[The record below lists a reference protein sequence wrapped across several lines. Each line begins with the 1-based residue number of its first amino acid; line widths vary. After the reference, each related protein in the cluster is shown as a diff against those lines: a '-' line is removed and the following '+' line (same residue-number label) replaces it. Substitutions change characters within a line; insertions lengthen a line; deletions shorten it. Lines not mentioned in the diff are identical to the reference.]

1 MSKYNFI
8 YLALARWD
16 GPYASTAWA
25 IAKELANNHHV
36 FYIENPFTLKDL
48 ITGIGKKDIRR
59 RLPALIFGMNKYQK
73 PLKDKNLIVV
83 TPLAILPINW
93 LPNNAIYRWLN
104 KINNK
109 LIYRAVRSTIRKYNL
124 KAYISFN
131 SFNPFYGPHF
141 MKHFQPSLSIYQSV
155 DAIEQS
161 EYLEKHGPYWE
172 KKYVAEADFSITTS
186 SKLKEKLLSY
196 HQKIHLIPNAADISL
211 FQTARS
217 SNFELPYDIKNI
229 SPEQQVIGYIGNICH
244 RLDYELLLAIAKK
257 YSHCKL
263 VMVGPIKANNEV
275 LNQLKAMEN
284 TLFTGAKP
292 LQELPKY
299 LQRFDC
305 GLIPFLSNKLTA
317 SIYPLKINEY
327 LASGTQV
334 VSSSFSEDIKDFESV
349 IHLSN
354 TQDEFVKNIEKALL
368 PPTQE
373 WKEKSLNFVINNNWE
388 NRANQLLELIKS
400 YQQDGQKIN

>member
-1 MSKYNFI
+1 
-8 YLALARWD
+8 
-16 GPYASTAWA
+16 
-25 IAKELANNHHV
+25 
-36 FYIENPFTLKDL
+36 
-48 ITGIGKKDIRR
+48 
-59 RLPALIFGMNKYQK
+59 
-73 PLKDKNLIVV
+73 
-83 TPLAILPINW
+83 
-93 LPNNAIYRWLN
+93 
-104 KINNK
+104 
-109 LIYRAVRSTIRKYNL
+109 
-124 KAYISFN
+124 
-131 SFNPFYGPHF
+131 
-141 MKHFQPSLSIYQSV
+141 
-155 DAIEQS
+155 
-161 EYLEKHGPYWE
+161 
-172 KKYVAEADFSITTS
+172 
-186 SKLKEKLLSY
+186 
-196 HQKIHLIPNAADISL
+196 
-211 FQTARS
+211 
-217 SNFELPYDIKNI
+217 
-229 SPEQQVIGYIGNICH
+229 
-244 RLDYELLLAIAKK
+244 
-257 YSHCKL
+257 
-263 VMVGPIKANNEV
+263 MVGPIKANNET

-292 LQELPKY
+292 LHELPKY

-373 WKEKSLNFVINNNWE
+373 WKEKSINFVINNNWE